1 MGNGAKAQQK
11 RERNADKNAA
21 KGSKSQSKV
30 NEAAKS
36 IVCSDCR
43 QSFLIT
49 TRAPASVYY
58 LTCNGNLLINNFTAS
73 PSMLKTVTTRPWSS
87 ASPVLLSE
95 PMPTLDWQVPD
106 FI

>member
-21 KGSKSQSKV
+21 KNSKSQAKV

-43 QSFLIT
+43 QPFLIT
-49 TRAPASVYY
+49 TRAPA
-58 LTCNGNLLINNFTAS
+58 LTEHADKRHN
-73 PSMLKTVTTRPWSS
+73 KTMEQCFPGV
-87 ASPVLLSE
+87 AK
-95 PMPTLDWQVPD
+95 
-106 FI
+106 

>member
-1 MGNGAKAQQK
+1 GAKAQQK

-49 TRAPASVYY
+49 TRAPA
-58 LTCNGNLLINNFTAS
+58 LTEHAQNRHN
-73 PSMLKTVTTRPWSS
+73 KTMEQCFPGVTK
-87 ASPVLLSE
+87 
-95 PMPTLDWQVPD
+95 
-106 FI
+106 